1 MLSGLKISGCT
12 LMASVTPDTT
22 WAAGEAAEMMAYAT
36 PGLAE
41 AVDTLGTDKGD
52 EELSSCPLDSR
63 S

>member
-1 MLSGLKISGCT
+1 
-12 LMASVTPDTT
+12 MASVTPDTT